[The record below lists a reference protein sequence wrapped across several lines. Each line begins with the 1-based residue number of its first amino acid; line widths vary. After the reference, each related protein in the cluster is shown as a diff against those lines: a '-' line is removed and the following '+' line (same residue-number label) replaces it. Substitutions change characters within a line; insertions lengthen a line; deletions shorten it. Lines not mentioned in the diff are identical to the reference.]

1 VFEGDFE
8 SIVNRDCNLKH
19 SIKLFYY
26 CNFHIIFIEFMFE
39 NYQTIIRIDYK
50 LIILQLFK
58 LSRLY

>member
-1 VFEGDFE
+1 MFEGHLGPR
-8 SIVNRDCNLKH
+8 VNKANVIL
-19 SIKLFYY
+19 L
-26 CNFHIIFIEFMFE
+26 CNFHIIFIEFMYE